1 MVFRIDTEKNFN
13 EKIFYLKLY
22 INKTMNRE
30 KTKIPRD
37 PYFDYTKIPEDWF
50 MPLNEFSQ
58 SPWVKEYMEP
68 EARQK
73 TLKLMLEEMIKEK
86 RKGKK

>member
-1 MVFRIDTEKNFN
+1 LVFRIDTEKNFN

-30 KTKIPRD
+30 K
-37 PYFDYTKIPEDWF
+37 TKIPEDWF